1 MALRRTT
8 KQKLYRYSIYA
19 VLLAIVVWA
28 IVSTDWARIAQLYFN
43 PEVAAKMLP
52 GIITTALVNTL
63 WFTAVA
69 FAGGLLLGILLALMK
84 LSVIAPFRWIA
95 TAWIELFRGLPAILT
110 IFAIAFILPIGLGVP
125 ATRLGGPV
133 VLGLIGLILVASAY
147 MAETIRAGIQAVPK
161 GQTEAARSLGLP
173 DHHPAADERVRA
185 AAEGHLA
192 AVRRRLL
199 HLVEG
204 AHELRARRS
213 DAERQRNA
221 AHHGGDPLPDRDDPA
236 HASQR
241 VAGASDGEDTMSTD
255 LIDVQA
261 PAIAIQDLHKS
272 FGDNEV
278 LKGIDLTVLAG
289 EVVCVIGPS
298 GSGKSTLLRSV
309 NLLEEPTGG
318 KVLIEGIDIT
328 DPDIDI
334 DRVRTRIGM
343 VFQSFN
349 LFPHLSVL
357 GNLTIAQQRV
367 KKRSKAEADKVARA
381 MLERVGLAEKA
392 DAYPGH
398 LSGGQQQRVA
408 IARALCMNPDM
419 MLFDEPTSALDPELV
434 GEVLQVMRS
443 LADEGMTMLVVTH
456 EMGFARE
463 VGSRL
468 IFMDGG
474 HIVEEGDPREVLAN
488 PQHQRTKDFLSRVL

>member
-1 MALRRTT
+1 
-8 KQKLYRYSIYA
+8 
-19 VLLAIVVWA
+19 
-28 IVSTDWARIAQLYFN
+28 
-43 PEVAAKMLP
+43 
-52 GIITTALVNTL
+52 
-63 WFTAVA
+63 
-69 FAGGLLLGILLALMK
+69 
-84 LSVIAPFRWIA
+84 
-95 TAWIELFRGLPAILT
+95 
-110 IFAIAFILPIGLGVP
+110 
-125 ATRLGGPV
+125 
-133 VLGLIGLILVASAY
+133 
-147 MAETIRAGIQAVPK
+147 
-161 GQTEAARSLGLP
+161 
-173 DHHPAADERVRA
+173 
-185 AAEGHLA
+185 
-192 AVRRRLL
+192 
-199 HLVEG
+199 
-204 AHELRARRS
+204 
-213 DAERQRNA
+213 
-221 AHHGGDPLPDRDDPA
+221 
-236 HASQR
+236 
-241 VAGASDGEDTMSTD
+241 MSTD

-474 HIVEEGDPREVLAN
+474 QIVEEGDPREVLAN